1 MSTHPTPAEIDT
13 LMRTLVRIL
22 AGVAA
27 LALIFT
33 AVNVTLFAVD
43 HHIPWPIAVLL
54 DPMVALTL
62 TSVLYADARL
72 AAWDIPPP
80 RWSTALR
87 WSTGLAA
94 TVMNTWTSLWPDDH
108 IGWPRHAD
116 PAGVLLH
123 AVPPLLL
130 IGLTETVAAY
140 RRCTS
145 QTHPHPTTAPHDNH
159 HEEHPRNTPGA
170 PAPPAPPPSERTAKD
185 NGDPTT
191 ATTRHDS
198 HEPTPDGPVD
208 QPDEH
213 SRADADMYARALAL
227 DLAARQHTGQ
237 PISIRQLRRHLHL
250 GQHRARE
257 LRTRLDTERTPG
269 APAPHPAPQTAPG
282 GPLQEAP
289 TRGTG
294 AA

>member
-1 MSTHPTPAEIDT
+1 MSTQPTPDDIDT
-13 LMRTLVRIL
+13 LLRTLVRIL

-72 AAWDIPPP
+72 AAWGIPPP
-80 RWSTALR
+80 HWSTALR
-87 WSTGLAA
+87 WSAGLAA

-145 QTHPHPTTAPHDNH
+145 QAHPHPITAPHDDPC
-159 HEEHPRNTPGA
+159 EEQPGNTPGA
-170 PAPPAPPPSERTAKD
+170 PPPPTPPPSERSD
-185 NGDPTT
+185 REGDGPTT
-191 ATTRHDS
+191 AVMGTDGPD
-198 HEPTPDGPVD
+198 PTPGGPVD
-208 QPDEH
+208 QPDTP
-213 SRADADMYARALAL
+213 SRADADLYVRALAL
-227 DLAARQHTGQ
+227 DLATREHTGQ
-237 PISIRQLRRHLHL
+237 PMSIRQLRRHLHL

-282 GPLQEAP
+282 EPLQEAP
-289 TRGTG
+289 ARVTG

>member
-72 AAWDIPPP
+72 AAWNIPPP
-80 RWSTALR
+80 RWSTTLR

-108 IGWPRHAD
+108 ISWPHHAD

-159 HEEHPRNTPGA
+159 REEHPRNTPGA
-170 PAPPAPPPSERTAKD
+170 PAPPAPPPSEPTDDEDVGPTA
-185 NGDPTT
+185 
-191 ATTRHDS
+191 ATTRHDT

-213 SRADADMYARALAL
+213 SRADADLYARALAL
-227 DLAARQHTGQ
+227 DLAARQRTGQ

-282 GPLQEAP
+282 GPPQEAP
-289 TRGTG
+289 AGGTG

>member
-72 AAWDIPPP
+72 AAWNIPPP

-87 WSTGLAA
+87 WSAGLAA

-159 HEEHPRNTPGA
+159 PEEHPRNTPGA
-170 PAPPAPPPSERTAKD
+170 PVPPAPPPSARTD
-185 NGDPTT
+185 EEDGGPT
-191 ATTRHDS
+191 AAATRHDS
-198 HEPTPDGPVD
+198 HEPTPDRCVD
-208 QPDEH
+208 QPDGH
-213 SRADADMYARALAL
+213 SRADTDLYARALAL
-227 DLAARQHTGQ
+227 DLAARQRTGQ

-269 APAPHPAPQTAPG
+269 APAPHPAPQTAPDQ
-282 GPLQEAP
+282 PRQEAP
-289 TRGTG
+289 AGVTG

>member
-54 DPMVALTL
+54 NPMVALTL

-87 WSTGLAA
+87 WSAGLAA

-145 QTHPHPTTAPHDNH
+145 QTHPHPTTAPHDH
-159 HEEHPRNTPGA
+159 HREEHPRNTPGA
-170 PAPPAPPPSERTAKD
+170 PAPPAPPPTARTD
-185 NGDPTT
+185 EEDGRP
-191 ATTRHDS
+191 DS
-198 HEPTPDGPVD
+198 GHHTPR
-208 QPDEH
+208 QP
-213 SRADADMYARALAL
+213 
-227 DLAARQHTGQ
+227 
-237 PISIRQLRRHLHL
+237 
-250 GQHRARE
+250 
-257 LRTRLDTERTPG
+257 RTRPRW
-269 APAPHPAPQTAPG
+269 
-282 GPLQEAP
+282 
-289 TRGTG
+289 TRGPARWTQPRRR
-294 AA
+294 

>member
-87 WSTGLAA
+87 WSAGLAA

-108 IGWPRHAD
+108 IGRPRHAD

-145 QTHPHPTTAPHDNH
+145 QTHPHPTTAPHDH
-159 HEEHPRNTPGA
+159 HSEEHPRNTPGA
-170 PAPPAPPPSERTAKD
+170 PAPPPLHHRPSTPTRKTSARQRPPHA
-185 NGDPTT
+185 TT
-191 ATTRHDS
+191 ATNPPPMGPWTSQMDTAAQ
-198 HEPTPDGPVD
+198 TP
-208 QPDEH
+208 
-213 SRADADMYARALAL
+213 MC
-227 DLAARQHTGQ
+227 
-237 PISIRQLRRHLHL
+237 
-250 GQHRARE
+250 
-257 LRTRLDTERTPG
+257 
-269 APAPHPAPQTAPG
+269 
-282 GPLQEAP
+282 
-289 TRGTG
+289 TRGLSHWISRPASTPVSQSASASS
-294 AA
+294 AATCT